1 MDEAM
6 QGIMSLPEGQGPRA
20 SITPDQMAIYDQ
32 MRQSIPPKEFGDELL
47 NTAMQA
53 DPQTVQAFK
62 EELMALEIPLDTL
75 KLLNEMVDAILASPG
90 DYQTLRREYMRRGVT
105 EDLLPAQFDP
115 AFFAALNMALDQI
128 PVQQPQAPMA
138 MAGGG
143 IASLAQYGRN
153 GDTMLAHITPEEAA
167 LLKARGGAGTINPM
181 TGLPEFGN
189 IFSSIGKAIKK
200 FASSTVGKIVTT
212 VALGFFL
219 GPAAASMLGVTS
231 SAGVAAVSGF
241 LGGAGS
247 TLLGGGSLKEA
258 LRAGAVGGLTAG
270 AAQGITGGAGAFTSG
285 SYTGPTSISGQ
296 FDRLM
301 GNAPAPLVEP
311 GSAPDLASRSTTM
324 ANEFVGP
331 NIPETPTTSNY
342 PIGSQTPAPIAPE
355 PTVMTT
361 SGQQVPYN
369 QLQTMPQASQPSY
382 LDQAKG
388 LYDKYM
394 PEALGGSR
402 GIPSATDIADKM
414 STAQANVIAKNP
426 QLAQAAFSQGAPQ
439 AIKDAFETA
448 VTQEATRL
456 ATPGLLSTYG
466 PAAALGLGVTALAGG
481 FKTTPATPPLGPQKT
496 GVDFLKE
503 RPDLY
508 RLYYGGL
515 GPGAM
520 KYNPYMQQ
528 QMAALPPPPP
538 MGMAQGGIADLDRFP
553 RKTGHIKGPGTGTS
567 DSIPAMLSDG
577 EFVFTA
583 KAVRSVG
590 NGSRRKGA
598 KRLYKLMKALENS
611 HG

>member
-6 QGIMSLPEGQGPRA
+6 QGIMSLPEDQGPRA
-20 SITPDQMAIYDQ
+20 SITPEQMAIYDQ
-32 MRQSIPPKEFGDELL
+32 MRQTIPPKEFGDELL

-53 DPQTVQAFK
+53 DPQAVQAFK

-75 KLLNEMVDAILASPG
+75 KLLNEMVDAILASPN
-90 DYQTLRREYMRRGVT
+90 DYQMLRREYMRRGVT

-115 AFFAALNMALDQI
+115 AFFAALNMALDQM

-181 TGLPEFGN
+181 TGLPEYAN
-189 IFSSIGKAIKK
+189 IFSSIGKAVKK

-231 SAGVAAVSGF
+231 SAGVAAVGGF

-258 LRAGAVGGLTAG
+258 LRAGAIGGLTAG
-270 AAQGITGGAGAFTSG
+270 AAQGVTGGANAFTSG
-285 SYTGPTSISGQ
+285 SYTGPTTVSGQ
-296 FDRLM
+296 FQRVSDFFSPSAAQPA
-301 GNAPAPLVEP
+301 APITAGTPEAAPL
-311 GSAPDLASRSTTM
+311 TTVQ
-324 ANEFVGP
+324 AG
-331 NIPETPTTSNY
+331 TPTELTRE
-342 PIGSQTPAPIAPE
+342 IAAPIAPD
-355 PTVMTT
+355 PRVMTT
-361 SGQQVPYN
+361 SGQEIPYN
-369 QLQTMPQASQPSY
+369 QYQTMSQAPQATGTLDYLKQGEFGKAFESLTPSGISKAGEAAA
-382 LDQAKG
+382 QEAGTKA
-388 LYDKYM
+388 M
-394 PEALGGSR
+394 EALQAR
-402 GIPSATDIADKM
+402 LPSATPAMLEAAYQKAYEAAM
-414 STAQANVIAKNP
+414 PGMFAK
-426 QLAQAAFSQGAPQ
+426 
-439 AIKDAFETA
+439 
-448 VTQEATRL
+448 
-456 ATPGLLSTYG
+456 YG
-466 PAAALGLGVTALAGG
+466 PLAAATLGATALAGG
-481 FKTTPATPPLGPQKT
+481 FKTTPATMPLGPQKT
-496 GVDFLKE
+496 GVDLLRE

-508 RLYYGGL
+508 RLYFGGL
-515 GPGAM
+515 GPGTQR
-520 KYNPYMQQ
+520 YNPY
-528 QMAALPPPPP
+528 LPPLPPV
-538 MGMAQGGIADLDRFP
+538 GMAEGGIADLDKFP

-598 KRLYKLMKALENS
+598 KRLYKLMKALESNNV
-611 HG
+611 HN

>member
-6 QGIMSLPEGQGPRA
+6 QGIMSLPEDQGPRA
-20 SITPDQMAIYDQ
+20 SITPEQMAIYDQ
-32 MRQSIPPKEFGDELL
+32 MRQTIPPKEFGDELL

-75 KLLNEMVDAILASPG
+75 KLLNEMVDAILASPN
-90 DYQTLRREYMRRGVT
+90 DYQMLRREYMRRGVT

-115 AFFAALNMALDQI
+115 AFFAALNMALDQM

-181 TGLPEFGN
+181 TGLPEYAN
-189 IFSSIGKAIKK
+189 IFSSIGKAVKK

-231 SAGVAAVSGF
+231 SAGVAAVGGF

-258 LRAGAVGGLTAG
+258 LKAGAIGGLTAG
-270 AAQGITGGAGAFTSG
+270 AAQGVTGGANAFTSG
-285 SYTGPTSISGQ
+285 SYTGPTTVSGQ

-301 GNAPAPLVEP
+301 GNAPAPTPLVEAGP
-311 GSAPDLASRSTTM
+311 APTLADSRFGGEYVDPASRFGAEPPPVSARAM
-324 ANEFVGP
+324 
-331 NIPETPTTSNY
+331 
-342 PIGSQTPAPIAPE
+342 PAPVAAQPPGTLDYLKQGE
-355 PTVMTT
+355 FGKAFESLTP
-361 SGQQVPYN
+361 SGISKAGEAAAQEAG
-369 QLQTMPQASQPSY
+369 TKAM
-382 LDQAKG
+382 
-388 LYDKYM
+388 
-394 PEALGGSR
+394 EALQAR
-402 GIPSATDIADKM
+402 LPSATPAM
-414 STAQANVIAKNP
+414 LEAEYQRVY
-426 QLAQAAFSQGAPQ
+426 QAAM
-439 AIKDAFETA
+439 
-448 VTQEATRL
+448 
-456 ATPGLLSTYG
+456 PGMFAKYG
-466 PAAALGLGVTALAGG
+466 PLAAATLGATALAGG
-481 FKTTPATPPLGPQKT
+481 FKTTPATMPLGPQKT
-496 GVDFLKE
+496 GVDLLRE

-508 RLYYGGL
+508 RLYFGGL
-515 GPGAM
+515 GPGTQR
-520 KYNPYMQQ
+520 YNPY
-528 QMAALPPPPP
+528 LPPLPPV
-538 MGMAQGGIADLDRFP
+538 GMAEGGIADLDKFP

-598 KRLYKLMKALENS
+598 KRLYKLMKALESNNV
-611 HG
+611 HN

>member
-6 QGIMSLPEGQGPRA
+6 QGIMSLPEDQGPRA

-115 AFFAALNMALDQI
+115 AFFAALNMALDQM

-167 LLKARGGAGTINPM
+167 LLKARGGAGTINPV
-181 TGLPEFGN
+181 TGLPEYAN
-189 IFSSIGKAIKK
+189 IFKKIGKAIKK

-247 TLLGGGSLKEA
+247 TLLAGGSLKEA
-258 LRAGAVGGLTAG
+258 LTAGAIGGLTAG
-270 AAQGITGGAGAFTSG
+270 AAEGITGGADAFTSG
-285 SYTGPTSISGQ
+285 SYTGPTTVSGQ

-301 GNAPAPLVEP
+301 GNAPAPTPLVEP
-311 GSAPDLASRSTTM
+311 GSAPDLASRSTMM
-324 ANEFVGP
+324 ADEFVGP

-342 PIGSQTPAPIAPE
+342 PMGSQTPAPIAPE

-369 QLQTMPQASQPSY
+369 QLQTMPQAPQATGTIDYLKQGEFGKAFESLTPSGISKAGEAAAQ
-382 LDQAKG
+382 DAGMKA
-388 LYDKYM
+388 M
-394 PEALGGSR
+394 EALQAR
-402 GIPSATDIADKM
+402 LPSATPAM
-414 STAQANVIAKNP
+414 LEAEYQRAY
-426 QLAQAAFSQGAPQ
+426 QAAM
-439 AIKDAFETA
+439 
-448 VTQEATRL
+448 
-456 ATPGLLSTYG
+456 PGMFAKYG
-466 PAAALGLGVTALAGG
+466 PLAAATLGATALAGG
-481 FKTTPATPPLGPQKT
+481 FKTTPTTPPLGPQKT
-496 GVDFLKE
+496 GVDLLKE
-503 RPDLY
+503 RSDLY

-590 NGSRRKGA
+590 NGSRRRGA
-598 KRLYKLMKALENS
+598 KRLYKLMKALESNNV
-611 HG
+611 HN

>member
-6 QGIMSLPEGQGPRA
+6 QGIMSLPEDQGPRA
-20 SITPDQMAIYDQ
+20 SITPEQMAIYDQ
-32 MRQSIPPKEFGDELL
+32 MRQTIPPKEFGDELL

-53 DPQTVQAFK
+53 DPQAVQAFK

-75 KLLNEMVDAILASPG
+75 KLLNEMVDAILASPN
-90 DYQTLRREYMRRGVT
+90 DYQMLRREYMRRGVT

-115 AFFAALNMALDQI
+115 AFFAALNMALDQM

-167 LLKARGGAGTINPM
+167 LLKARGGAGTINPV

-189 IFSSIGKAIKK
+189 IFSSIGKAVKK

-231 SAGVAAVSGF
+231 SAGVAAVGGF

-258 LRAGAVGGLTAG
+258 LRAGAIGGLTAG
-270 AAQGITGGAGAFTSG
+270 AAQGVTGGANAFTSG
-285 SYTGPTSISGQ
+285 SYTGPTTVSGQ

-301 GNAPAPLVEP
+301 GNAPAPTPLVEAGP
-311 GSAPDLASRSTTM
+311 APTLADSRFGGEYVDPASRFGAEPPPVS
-324 ANEFVGP
+324 ARAV
-331 NIPETPTTSNY
+331 
-342 PIGSQTPAPIAPE
+342 PAPVAAQ
-355 PTVMTT
+355 PTGTLDYLKQGEFGKAFESLT
-361 SGQQVPYN
+361 PSGISKAGEAAAQDAG
-369 QLQTMPQASQPSY
+369 TKAM
-382 LDQAKG
+382 
-388 LYDKYM
+388 
-394 PEALGGSR
+394 EALQAR
-402 GIPSATDIADKM
+402 LPSATPAM
-414 STAQANVIAKNP
+414 LEAEYQRVY
-426 QLAQAAFSQGAPQ
+426 QAAM
-439 AIKDAFETA
+439 
-448 VTQEATRL
+448 
-456 ATPGLLSTYG
+456 PGMFAKYG
-466 PAAALGLGVTALAGG
+466 PLAAATLGATALAGG
-481 FKTTPATPPLGPQKT
+481 FKTAPATMPLGPQKT
-496 GVDFLKE
+496 GVDLLRE

-508 RLYYGGL
+508 RLYFGGL
-515 GPGAM
+515 GPGTQR
-520 KYNPYMQQ
+520 YNPY
-528 QMAALPPPPP
+528 LPPLPPV
-538 MGMAQGGIADLDRFP
+538 GMAEGGIADLNKFP

-598 KRLYKLMKALENS
+598 KRLYKLMKALESNNV
-611 HG
+611 HN

>member
-128 PVQQPQAPMA
+128 PVQQPQTPMA
-138 MAGGG
+138 MARGG

-231 SAGVAAVSGF
+231 SAGVAATMGF
-241 LGGAGS
+241 VGSAGS

-258 LRAGAVGGLTAG
+258 LRAGAIAGITVG
-270 AAQGITGGAGAFTSG
+270 AAQGITGAADAFTSG
-285 SYTGPTSISGQ
+285 SYTGPTTISGQ
-296 FDRLM
+296 FQRVSDFFSPSAAQPAAPITAGTAEAAPPTTVQGGTPTELTR
-301 GNAPAPLVEP
+301 GIPASTAPA
-311 GSAPDLASRSTTM
+311 AA
-324 ANEFVGP
+324 
-331 NIPETPTTSNY
+331 
-342 PIGSQTPAPIAPE
+342 
-355 PTVMTT
+355 
-361 SGQQVPYN
+361 
-369 QLQTMPQASQPSY
+369 QASSARPGFFDLVKQGEYTEAAKSLLPS
-382 LDQAKG
+382 D
-388 LYDKYM
+388 
-394 PEALGGSR
+394 LGGSR
-402 GIPSATDIADKM
+402 GIPSPTDIADKM
-414 STAQANVIAKNP
+414 STAQANIIAKNP
-426 QLAQAAFSQGAPQ
+426 QLAQAAFAQDASQ
-439 AIKDAFETA
+439 AIKDSFQAL
-448 VTQEATRL
+448 VTQEATKL

-481 FKTTPATPPLGPQKT
+481 FKTTPATPPLGLQKT
-496 GVDFLKE
+496 GAQLLEE

>member
-6 QGIMSLPEGQGPRA
+6 QGIMSLPEDQGPRA
-20 SITPDQMAIYDQ
+20 SITPEQMAIYDQ
-32 MRQSIPPKEFGDELL
+32 MRQTIPPKEFGDELL

-53 DPQTVQAFK
+53 DPQAVQAFK

-75 KLLNEMVDAILASPG
+75 KLLNEMVDAILASPD

-115 AFFAALNMALDQI
+115 AFFAALNMALDQM

-181 TGLPEFGN
+181 TGLPEYAN
-189 IFSSIGKAIKK
+189 IFSSIGKAVKK

-231 SAGVAAVSGF
+231 SAGVAAVGGF

-258 LRAGAVGGLTAG
+258 LRAGAIGGLTAG
-270 AAQGITGGAGAFTSG
+270 AAQGVTGGAGAFTSG
-285 SYTGPTSISGQ
+285 SYTGPTTISGQ

-301 GNAPAPLVEP
+301 GNAPAPTPLVEAGP
-311 GSAPDLASRSTTM
+311 APDLASRSTMM

-355 PTVMTT
+355 PTVMTQA
-361 SGQQVPYN
+361 GQQVPYS
-369 QLQTMPQASQPSY
+369 QYQTMPQAPQPSY

-402 GIPSATDIADKM
+402 G
-414 STAQANVIAKNP
+414 
-426 QLAQAAFSQGAPQ
+426 
-439 AIKDAFETA
+439 A
-448 VTQEATRL
+448 VTPDMVQAQMPKAAQMVLTLRPDLTPGSGEFSRLVAAKATEL

-466 PAAALGLGVTALAGG
+466 PAAALGLGATALAGG
-481 FKTTPATPPLGPQKT
+481 FKTAPATMPLGPQKT
-496 GVDFLKE
+496 GVDLLRE

-508 RLYYGGL
+508 RLYFGGL
-515 GPGAM
+515 GPGTQR
-520 KYNPYMQQ
+520 YNPY
-528 QMAALPPPPP
+528 LPPLPPV
-538 MGMAQGGIADLDRFP
+538 GMAEGGIADLNKFP

-598 KRLYKLMKALENS
+598 KRLYKLMKALESNNV
-611 HG
+611 HN